1 MNDIIGTIKLVLS
14 EPTTCWS
21 KLSKKTVNDALLY
34 LVVIMAAYG
43 VLAVLMMT
51 LWAGPLGAGIGIVG
65 VLGSLVFGLVMSR
78 VLGSLV
84 FGLVMSLVA
93 AWLYNVII
101 GFLGVKGEFKDA
113 FRALAYGATPGML
126 LGWIP
131 FIGILGSLWSLV
143 LQVIGLKDL
152 YGTDFVK
159 VIIALVIEIVIFGV
173 LSMILMMVFGAAFMG
188 MLFAAGQA

>member
-51 LWAGPLGAGIGIVG
+51 LWAGPLEAGIGIVG
-65 VLGSLVFGLVMSR
+65 

>member
-65 VLGSLVFGLVMSR
+65 VLGSLVFGLVMS
-78 VLGSLV
+78 
-84 FGLVMSLVA
+84 LVA
-93 AWLYNVII
+93 AWLYN
-101 GFLGVKGEFKDA
+101 
-113 FRALAYGATPGML
+113 
-126 LGWIP
+126 
-131 FIGILGSLWSLV
+131 
-143 LQVIGLKDL
+143 
-152 YGTDFVK
+152 